1 MHCDVTVQKVQSA
14 VYVPVAVLGAGA
26 LLLQASRGGISGMEG
41 AAEAASGG
49 GPPGQREPN
58 DAVLVFGSTGKLG
71 RLVVQK
77 VIYGCMRL
85 CSMPSCVKQEA
96 CERGECMHGC
106 RGLSLYQAVMVA
118 PGSYLQYLCLVA
130 EFCNCAVSMR
140 IRAAPQMHV

>member
-1 MHCDVTVQKVQSA
+1 MHCDVTMEQVQGA
-14 VYVPVAVLGAGA
+14 LCVPVAVLGAGA
-26 LLLQASRGGISGMEG
+26 LLLQASRGGMGGTEG
-41 AAEAASGG
+41 TAEPAFGG
-49 GPPGQREPN
+49 GLLGQREPK